1 MRSIA
6 AVARRELGAYFGT
19 PIAYVFLVVFV
30 ILSGII
36 TFYVGNLLG
45 RGVADLLPFFTYLPW
60 LYLVFVPAVGMRL
73 WAEERK
79 SGSIELL
86 MTLPIT
92 VSEAVIGKWLA
103 GWLFIGVSLLATF
116 PLWVTVNILGSPD
129 NGVIVLSY
137 VAAFVVAGVMLAVAS
152 CASALTENQ
161 VIAFVL
167 AVAASFL
174 FVTSGTPLVLD
185 AVRTVGGDALA
196 DAISSLSVLSHIDEP
211 MRGVIDAADAVY
223 ALAMI
228 TFWLYATG
236 LMIELKK
243 AG

>member
-1 MRSIA
+1 MGNVLAI
-6 AVARRELGAYFGT
+6 ARRELGAYFGT

-30 ILSGII
+30 ILTGIM

-45 RGVADLLPFFTYLPW
+45 RGTADLLAFFTYVPW

-73 WAEERK
+73 WAEEKK

-92 VSEAVIGKWLA
+92 VPEAVIGKWLA
-103 GWLFIGVSLLATF
+103 GWLFIGVALVATM
-116 PLWVTVNILGSPD
+116 PLWASVNILGGPD

-137 VAAFVVAGVMLAVAS
+137 LATFALAGVMLAVAS
-152 CASALTENQ
+152 CASALTRNQ
-161 VIAFVL
+161 VIAFVI
-167 AVAASFL
+167 AVALSFL

-185 AVRTVGGDALA
+185 AVRAVAGDAIA
-196 DAISSLSVLSHIDEP
+196 DAIAGLSVLAHIDEP
-211 MRGVIDAADAVY
+211 LRGVIDAADAVY
-223 ALAMI
+223 AVTMAA
-228 TFWLYATG
+228 FWLYATG
-236 LMIELKK
+236 LAVELNK